1 MNWICTIAPGRL
13 GPMDTEHTPDRCPRC
28 GWDQRDPYEIVS
40 RHPTSAGVVVYTRC
54 ACGLLSTWL
63 SPAPSAAGRLVV
75 RGARPAGPQ
84 PCRG

>member
-1 MNWICTIAPGRL
+1 
-13 GPMDTEHTPDRCPRC
+13 MDTEQTPAPCPRC

-63 SPAPSAAGRLVV
+63 HPAPAAEGRLVV
-75 RGARPAGPQ
+75 RAACPAEPLTCPG
-84 PCRG
+84 